1 MINQVGSGLLPLDY
15 TFETDN
21 TLLPLITEQPVAV
34 RPRAE
39 ISEPE
44 IQIEL
49 GAPAINTESVSAT
62 KVAQLMSPEVEVAL

>member
-1 MINQVGSGLLPLDY
+1 MPPLDY
-15 TFETDN
+15 TFDTDN
-21 TLLPLITEQPVAV
+21 TLLPFITAQPVAV

-49 GAPAINTESVSAT
+49 GAPATKTESLSAT
-62 KVAQLMSPEVEVAL
+62 KVAQLMSPEVEDAL